1 MGRGEEVKNFKH
13 NNNNKKLK
21 KINITQK
28 KKEVVPWEAGTY
40 ILYRTQDQVILSYN
54 AGNQEIH
61 AFAAFYLPQILNM

>member
-21 KINITQK
+21 KIKYNSE
-28 KKEVVPWEAGTY
+28 KKEAIPLKAGTY
-40 ILYRTQDQVILSYN
+40 MLHRTQDQVILSYN

>member
-21 KINITQK
+21 KINLTQK
-28 KKEVVPWEAGTY
+28 KKEAIPSKAGTY
-40 ILYRTQDQVILSYN
+40 MLHRTQDQVILSYN

-61 AFAAFYLPQILNM
+61 AFASFYLQQILNM